1 MTIVHQFEKQDV
13 ISSHIEYTIQV
24 KSLLTRAIFLKIL
37 YRARTQKE
45 SSQSTED
52 IQILFWSGKFWL
64 ENSLKFHLRIFL
76 LSHHQCFLFGN
87 FYVIFL
93 Q

>member
-52 IQILFWSGKFWL
+52 IQILF
-64 ENSLKFHLRIFL
+64 
-76 LSHHQCFLFGN
+76 
-87 FYVIFL
+87 
-93 Q
+93 